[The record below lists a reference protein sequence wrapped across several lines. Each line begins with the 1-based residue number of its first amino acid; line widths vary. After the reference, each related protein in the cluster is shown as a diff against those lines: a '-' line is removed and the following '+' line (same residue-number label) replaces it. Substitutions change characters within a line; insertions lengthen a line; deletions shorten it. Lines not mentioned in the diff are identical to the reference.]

1 MPEGPVPRLKRPA
14 WVVPSVI
21 VIVAALLLTHPG
33 RAVAHRFFSSLRIE
47 KPQTVTARFTAPSGS
62 NRRIQDLVARMVADS
77 LSVIQE
83 EPDRPVPGLQEA
95 ARAAGFTPLLPSG
108 RADVSTLAVTGASTV
123 SMTVDRSQLTTIL
136 AEAGA
141 PADVPRS
148 VDRAVIT
155 VETPRGVRAQYGHCP
170 APPDTTLRSQLM
182 GRPRNTSETR
192 DCVIV
197 TETPTPTADPPP
209 GLNTAELVRIALEVS
224 GLSPDEAKEFQSA
237 FDFRTSL
244 GLAVPRFMRSFKRV
258 DVHGATGMLMT
269 SGWRRG
275 PRYVLVWASKGMV
288 YSLSGYGDPAD
299 AVPLAVSVG

>member
-1 MPEGPVPRLKRPA
+1 LPEGPVPRLKRPA
-14 WVVPSVI
+14 WVVPSVV

-33 RAVAHRFFSSLRIE
+33 RAAAHRFFSSLRIE
-47 KPQTVTARFTAPSGS
+47 KPKTVTASFTAPAGS
-62 NRRIQDLVARMVADS
+62 NRRVQDLVARMVADS
-77 LSVIQE
+77 LSVLQE

-95 ARAAGFTPLLPSG
+95 AQAVGFTPLLPSA
-108 RADVSTLAVTGASTV
+108 RTDAPTLTVTGASTV
-123 SMTVDRSQLTTIL
+123 SMTVQRSQLTTIL
-136 AEAGA
+136 SEAGA

-148 VDRAVIT
+148 VDGAVIT
-155 VETPRGVRAQYGHCP
+155 VRTPRGVRAQYGHCP
-170 APPDTTLRSQLM
+170 APPDTTLRRQLLGRRPETSQD
-182 GRPRNTSETR
+182 R
-192 DCVIV
+192 DCLIV
-197 TETPTPTADPPP
+197 TETPTPTVDLPP

-224 GLSPDEAKEFQSA
+224 GLSPDEAKQFQGA

-244 GLAVPRFMRSFKRV
+244 DLAVPRFMRSFERV

>member
-47 KPQTVTARFTAPSGS
+47 KPQTVTASFTAPAGS
-62 NRRIQDLVARMVADS
+62 NRRVQDLVARMVADS
-77 LSVIQE
+77 LSVVQE
-83 EPDRPVPGLQEA
+83 EPDRPVPGVQEA
-95 ARAAGFTPLLPSG
+95 AQDAGFTPLLPSA
-108 RADVSTLAVTGASTV
+108 RTDVPTLTVTGASTA
-123 SMTVDRSQLTTIL
+123 SMTVKRSQLTTIL

-141 PADVPRS
+141 PADVPSS
-148 VDRAVIT
+148 VDGAVIT
-155 VETPRGVRAQYGHCP
+155 VKTPRGVRAQYGHCP
-170 APPDTTLRSQLM
+170 APADTTLRSQLV
-182 GRPRNTSETR
+182 GRPPNTPENR

-197 TETPTPTADPPP
+197 TETPTPTVEAPP

-224 GLSPDEAKEFQSA
+224 GLSPDDARDFQST

-244 GLAVPRFMRSFKRV
+244 GLAVPRFMRSFKPV

-299 AVPLAVSVG
+299 ALPLAVSVR